1 MTLCIR
7 PLDPTR
13 DDEVELVATRMR
25 ATLVEVVD
33 SVEGQTMYT
42 MKWLRQRVRWHLD
55 PEACEGEVFVAEGD
69 GGAIVGHTIVR
80 VETAEGGGRFG
91 LFSTFY
97 VAPEARHQGLGSA
110 LLARGEAWM
119 RERGLIEAA
128 TFTAVT
134 NAPLIALCEGHGYA
148 LAPAHPEMVRL
159 SRALPSDGQR
169 A

>member
-80 VETAEGGGRFG
+80 VETAEGGAGSGSSRP
-91 LFSTFY
+91 STSPRRRAIRASG
-97 VAPEARHQGLGSA
+97 APCSRGARRGCASAGS
-110 LLARGEAWM
+110 
-119 RERGLIEAA
+119 
-128 TFTAVT
+128 
-134 NAPLIALCEGHGYA
+134 
-148 LAPAHPEMVRL
+148 
-159 SRALPSDGQR
+159 SRPLPSR
-169 A
+169 P